1 MMTTS
6 LLRKA
11 IRKSMNLHGVALAIL
26 GISIVSCRA
35 PSPSLSATVTPT
47 FTSTMPAVAPASTGT
62 SPLTRTSEP
71 VITPIFTP
79 KPKTKTPTPTPT
91 LRQTATPTEPPLL
104 VWTPIPSERLA
115 ATPDPSQTT
124 VDIFTT
130 QSPDGVW
137 LLTITNAIP
146 ALDKDGVQ
154 LGDQA
159 HDQVKLAR
167 ADGSVEWILID
178 EWSYY
183 GLGSGGY
190 QPLLWSPSGATLY
203 LTYRPIPDGCQGFVN
218 GSNLLKVDLNG
229 GEMTE
234 ILPSLG
240 LWLSLSPD
248 EKMVAL
254 SGYGDRGLVL
264 HDLMT
269 GAEREVKIDPGRE
282 HSAGHIVW
290 SPDGQD
296 LVLTLA
302 LDFCMPEWKSS
313 ILWVDGDTLET
324 TVLIEE
330 DERQFFTAA
339 WPEPGKVMLEDRH
352 DNVWWLDLET
362 GAITP

>member
-1 MMTTS
+1 MMTTFF
-6 LLRKA
+6 LRK
-11 IRKSMNLHGVALAIL
+11 IISKSVKLHGLALGML
-26 GISIVSCRA
+26 GMSIVSCQA
-35 PSPSLSATVTPT
+35 SSPSLSAAVTPA
-47 FTSTMPAVAPASTGT
+47 FTSTMPIKATTSTGT
-62 SPLTRTSEP
+62 SPPTRIAEP
-71 VITPIFTP
+71 SITPTFNP
-79 KPKTKTPTPTPT
+79 KPNTKTPTPTPT
-91 LRQTATPTEPPLL
+91 LRQTATPTELSLL
-104 VWTPIPSERLA
+104 VWTPIPSEKLA
-115 ATPDPSQTT
+115 ATPDPSQTE
-124 VDIFTT
+124 VDLFST

-137 LLTITNAIP
+137 VLTITNAIP

-154 LGDQA
+154 TGDQA
-159 HDQVKLAR
+159 YDQVKLAR
-167 ADGSVEWILID
+167 ADGSAEWILID

-190 QPLLWSPSGATLY
+190 QPLLWSSSGETLY
-203 LTYRPIPDGCQGFVN
+203 LTYQPIPDGCQGFVN
-218 GSNLLKVDLNG
+218 GSNLLKMDLNS

-234 ILPSLG
+234 ILPSSG

-248 EKMVAL
+248 EKTVAFP
-254 SGYGDRGLVL
+254 GYGDRGLVL
-264 HDLMT
+264 HDLAT
-269 GAEREVKIDPGRE
+269 GEEREVKLDPGRE
-282 HSAGHIVW
+282 YSAGHIVW

-362 GAITP
+362 GTITP